1 MLRIRYKDHPT
12 RENCVISIN
21 DYVSQ
26 KSGARYRVVLD
37 YNEINF
43 AIRNERTKEFVFKS
57 KNYGNL
63 NVLRRNARAK
73 LKDLGVYVGR
83 ESRNRTF
90 GICEKNWTQDKQRKL
105 EKES

>member
-21 DYVSQ
+21 DFVS
-26 KSGARYRVVLD
+26 KKTGARYRVILD
-37 YNEINF
+37 FNENNF
-43 AIRNERTKEFVFKS
+43 SIRNERNKEFVFKS

-73 LKDLGVYVGR
+73 LKDLGVAVGR
-83 ESRNRTF
+83 ESRNRCF
-90 GICEKNWTQDKQRKL
+90 GRCEKGFSQEKWRK
-105 EKES
+105 ENEDN

>member
-21 DYVSQ
+21 DFVSQ
-26 KSGARYRVVLD
+26 RTGARYRVILD
-37 YNEINF
+37 YNDKNF
-43 AIRNERTKEFVFKS
+43 AIRNERTKQLVFKS
-57 KNYGNL
+57 KDYGNL

-73 LKDLGVYVGR
+73 LKDFGVAVGR

-90 GICEKNWTQDKQRKL
+90 GRCEKGFTEAKNRELKNK
-105 EKES
+105 